1 MWVDLRSVKY
11 ALMVLALTHLVLK
24 GVIYVRGEL
33 VVAGN
38 AGLMSLIPQKNV
50 EDLVGVAY
58 VFLVLEDNP
67 HQNNRAYSR
76 GLIVSGRRWIAP

>member
-1 MWVDLRSVKY
+1 
-11 ALMVLALTHLVLK
+11 MVLALIRLILK
-24 GVIYVRGEL
+24 CVIYARTEL

-38 AGLMSLIPQKNV
+38 AGLMSLIPQKDV

-58 VFLVLEDNP
+58 VFLVLEENP

-76 GLIVSGRRWIAP
+76 DISV